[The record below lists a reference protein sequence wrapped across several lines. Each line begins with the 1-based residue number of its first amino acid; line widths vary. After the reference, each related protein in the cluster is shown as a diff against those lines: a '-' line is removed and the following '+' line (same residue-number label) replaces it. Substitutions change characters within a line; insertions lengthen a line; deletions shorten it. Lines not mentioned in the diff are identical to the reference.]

1 MPDRRSVALIIETS
15 NAYARG
21 LLDGIIAYQRE
32 HELWS
37 IYVGEQERGAQPPD
51 WLKNWKGDGIIARIE
66 TDSIAAAVRRTRL
79 PTVDVSAARLVPDI
93 PWVETDDREIAQLA
107 ARHLAERGF
116 RSLAFCGEPEF
127 NWSQWREESFRSYT
141 ESSGC
146 DYFSFEGKSRHDK
159 DYSWTRERRRLK
171 SWVETLPKPIGVMAC
186 YDFKGQQLLD
196 VCRELGVAVPEQ
208 MAVIGVDNDAR
219 LCRLC
224 TPPLSSVIP
233 DTHRTGY
240 EAAQLLDRMMRGE
253 PVTDEATLLP
263 PLGIAERQSTDVY
276 AIDDPDLV
284 TALRYIREHACE
296 GITVSDVLRIV
307 PLSRRKLEQRFL
319 KLVSRSP
326 HAEITRIRMERAG
339 RLLRETTLPLSE
351 IARRAG
357 FADPL
362 YLSRAF
368 KKHVGV
374 SPRSYRKDAQASAA
388 QRPA

>member
-37 IYVGEQERGAQPPD
+37 IYVAEQERGAQPPD
-51 WLKNWKGDGIIARIE
+51 WLKSWRGDGIIARIE
-66 TDSIAAAVRRTRL
+66 TAPIASAVRRTKL
-79 PTVDVSAARLVPDI
+79 PAVDVSAARLVPEI
-93 PWVETDDREIAQLA
+93 PWVETNDPMIAQLA
-107 ARHLAERGF
+107 ARHLVDRGF
-116 RSLAFCGEPEF
+116 KTLAYCGEPQF
-127 NWSQWREESFRSYT
+127 NWSKWREESFIAFAK
-141 ESSGC
+141 EAGC
-146 DYFSFEGKSRHDK
+146 QHFVFEGKSQHDK
-159 DYSWTRERRRLK
+159 DYSWNRERTRLK
-171 SWVETLPKPIGVMAC
+171 AWVQSLPKPLGVMAC

-208 MAVIGVDNDAR
+208 VAVIGVDNDAR

-240 EAAQLLDRMMRGE
+240 EAAQLLDSLMRGK
-253 PVTDEATLLP
+253 PVPTEATLIP
-263 PLGIAERQSTDVY
+263 PIGIAERQSTDAY
-276 AIDDPDLV
+276 ALDDPDIV
-284 TALRYIREHACE
+284 AAMRFIREHACE
-296 GITVSDVLRIV
+296 GITVADVLRVV

-319 KLVSRSP
+319 KLVRRTP
-326 HAEITRIRMERAG
+326 YAEISRIRMERAG
-339 RLLRETTLPLSE
+339 RLLRETSLPLAE

-357 FADPL
+357 FTDPL

-374 SPRSYRKDAQASAA
+374 SPRAYRKDAHIA
-388 QRPA
+388 